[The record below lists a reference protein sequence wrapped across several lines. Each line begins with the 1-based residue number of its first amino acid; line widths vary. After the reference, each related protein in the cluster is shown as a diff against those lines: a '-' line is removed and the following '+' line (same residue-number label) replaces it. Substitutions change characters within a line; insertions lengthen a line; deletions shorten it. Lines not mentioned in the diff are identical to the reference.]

1 MKLGAAIAEI
11 MKREGIEI
19 LCGYPVNHLIEY
31 AANAD
36 IRPVM
41 VRQERIGVHMADAIS
56 RVTSGQSIGA
66 FCMQHGPGAENA
78 MGGVAQ
84 CYGELVPVLV
94 LPMGYAR
101 RLANIDPNFNSSQA
115 MKAFSKSSE
124 PINIAAE
131 VCNIFRRAFT
141 KLKNGR
147 GGPVIV
153 EIPADM
159 WNEEVAEPLNYTPVL
174 RTRYGADPVH
184 VKEAAALLVAAK
196 RPVIY
201 AGQGVHYAKAWPQLR
216 RLAERLAIPVTTS
229 LGGKSSFPET
239 HPLSLGSGG
248 LAVPRAVPKFLGEA
262 DVIFGIGCSF
272 TETSFGIAMPKGKT
286 IIHSTLDP
294 NHLNKD
300 VEAKIG
306 LVGDAGLVLDAL
318 LEQIGKSVTS
328 DRDATAVA
336 AEIAASHKEWL
347 AKWMPKLTHNDA
359 PLNPYRVLWDLQ
371 HTVDINNTIITH
383 DAGSPRDQL
392 SPFWKS
398 VEPLSYIGWGK
409 TTQLG
414 YGLGLAMGAKLAK
427 PDKLCINV
435 WGDAAIGFTGMDFE
449 TAVRE
454 RIPIMS
460 ILFEQFLDGDRTEG
474 DADLDREIPLHRH
487 FRRLRGDGARLRWLW
502 RAGDQAGRH
511 HPRHP
516 ARHCEDQGRHPGAAG
531 VHYQQGNRGIAA
543 GDVNSSNRKPI
554 TDAARYDPGDW
565 PRQPEKP
572 RAPRIVSADVRAD
585 DRRRRRQCH
594 FQYRQHSRR
603 RAAAGC
609 RRAGGNP
616 DYRLPGRRL

>member
-11 MKREGIEI
+11 MKREGIDI
-19 LCGYPVNHLIEY
+19 LCGYPVNHLIEF

-41 VRQERIGVHMADAIS
+41 VRQERIGLHMADAIS
-56 RVTSGQSIGA
+56 RVSSGRRIGA

-84 CYGELVPVLV
+84 CFGESVPVLV

-101 RLANIDPNFNSSQA
+101 RLANIEPNFNSSQA

-124 PINIAAE
+124 PIVVAAE

-159 WNEEVAEPLNYTPVL
+159 WNEEVGEPLNYTPVL
-174 RTRYGADPVH
+174 RTRSAADPVH
-184 VKEAAALLVAAK
+184 VSEAAELLIAAK
-196 RPVIY
+196 RAVIY

-216 RLAERLAIPVTTS
+216 RLAERLAIPVVTS
-229 LGGKSSFPET
+229 LGGKSAFPET

-248 LAVPRAVPKFLGEA
+248 VAMPRAVPKFLGEA

-272 TETSFGIAMPKGKT
+272 TETSFAVAMPKGKT

-318 LEQIGKSVTS
+318 LGEIERHVTA
-328 DRDATAVA
+328 DRDGSVVT
-336 AEIAASHKEWL
+336 AEIAAVHKEWL
-347 AKWMPKLTHNDA
+347 AKWLPKLTSNDA
-359 PLNPYRVLWDLQ
+359 PLNPYRVLWELQ
-371 HTVDINNTIITH
+371 HTVDRENTIITH

-398 VEPLSYIGWGK
+398 VTPLSYLGWGK

-414 YGLGLAMGAKLAK
+414 YGLGLAMGAKLAH
-427 PDKLCINV
+427 PEKLCINV

-454 RIPIMS
+454 RIPILS
-460 ILFEQFLDGDRTEG
+460 ILLNNFSMAIELKVMPVSTEKYRATDISGDYAAMARAFGGHGERITTS
-474 DADLDREIPLHRH
+474 DEIRPAI
-487 FRRLRGDGARLRWLW
+487 LRGIQKTREGTPVLLEFITSKETEVSR
-502 RAGDQAGRH
+502 
-511 HPRHP
+511 
-516 ARHCEDQGRHPGAAG
+516 PG
-531 VHYQQGNRGIAA
+531 
-543 GDVNSSNRKPI
+543 
-554 TDAARYDPGDW
+554 T
-565 PRQPEKP
+565 
-572 RAPRIVSADVRAD
+572 
-585 DRRRRRQCH
+585 
-594 FQYRQHSRR
+594 
-603 RAAAGC
+603 
-609 RRAGGNP
+609 
-616 DYRLPGRRL
+616 

>member
-1 MKLGAAIAEI
+1 MKLGVAIAEI
-11 MKREGIEI
+11 LKREGIEI

-41 VRQERIGVHMADAIS
+41 VRQERIGLHMADAIS
-56 RVTSGQSIGA
+56 RVTSGETLGA

-84 CYGELVPVLV
+84 CYGESVPVLV

-101 RLANIDPNFNSSQA
+101 RIAQIDPNFNSTTA
-115 MKAFSKSSE
+115 MRAFAKSSE
-124 PINIAAE
+124 PINTAAE

-153 EIPADM
+153 EIPTDM

-174 RTRYGADPVH
+174 RTRYAADPVH
-184 VKEAAALLVAAK
+184 VKEAASLLIGAK

-201 AGQGVHYAKAWPQLR
+201 AGQGVHYARAWPQLR
-216 RLAERLAIPVTTS
+216 ALAERLAIPVTTS

-248 LAVPRAVPKFLGEA
+248 LAVPRAVPKFLSEA

-272 TETSFGIAMPKGKT
+272 TATSFGIAMPKGKT

-300 VEAKIG
+300 VEARIG

-318 LEQIGKSVTS
+318 LEEIGKSVTS
-328 DRDATAVA
+328 DRDASTVA
-336 AEIAASHKEWL
+336 AEIPASHKEWL
-347 AKWMPKLTHNDA
+347 AKWMAKPTAKQA

-371 HTVDINNTIITH
+371 HTVDIKNTIITH

-398 VEPLSYIGWGK
+398 VEPLTYIGWGK

-414 YGLGLAMGAKLAK
+414 YGLGLAMGAKLAH

-460 ILFEQFLDGDRTEG
+460 VLLNNFSMAIELPIMKTATEKFRSTDISG
-474 DADLDREIPLHRH
+474 NYADFARALGGWGERVSEPDEIVPAIKRAVATTRE
-487 FRRLRGDGARLRWLW
+487 GT
-502 RAGDQAGRH
+502 
-511 HPRHP
+511 P
-516 ARHCEDQGRHPGAAG
+516 ALLEF
-531 VHYQQGNRGIAA
+531 
-543 GDVNSSNRKPI
+543 I
-554 TDAARYDPGDW
+554 T
-565 PRQPEKP
+565 EK
-572 RAPRIVSADVRAD
+572 AVDFSM
-585 DRRRRRQCH
+585 
-594 FQYRQHSRR
+594 F
-603 RAAAGC
+603 
-609 RRAGGNP
+609 
-616 DYRLPGRRL
+616 